1 MNYPSNEHAVPKP
14 KIHPARPSNIRRR
27 LKIFR
32 AGINREYRSAQ
43 AAIIAVPEKLRN
55 STSKG
60 FIKAIIFLD
69 SKMTGFAF
77 NPNTSSY
84 RDLAPIEDADQN
96 KLYTNMLL
104 WGIKNPN
111 VSNIAI
117 TGPYGSGKSSIIR
130 TFQKRHPE
138 FRSVNVSLAS
148 FDEEKD
154 DKGEWRNKVELSVLQ
169 QLIYHERS
177 HDLPD
182 SRFVKI
188 RPIRWYSRLFGTLF
202 LSIFALSFF
211 YVTQGD
217 YFKRFKF
224 ITEDVKPFLD
234 LGFLTLLVLG
244 SIYLLYRLYRNIRNL
259 RFTKLSA
266 VTAGA
271 EFSEGETRSIFNKH
285 LDEIIYFF
293 EETDTSLII
302 IEDLDRFNDTEIFTK
317 LREINILINNSRQI
331 KYKVNFIYAVRDD
344 IFTEGN
350 RTKFFDLL
358 IPVIPI
364 ISVANAGDALAVRLD
379 KIIPNRKMPREL
391 LRTVTLYIQDMRML
405 LNIVNEFSLYY
416 ATLSKD
422 LDPEKLLSLII
433 FKNLHPGD
441 FAELHHGEGM
451 IIRVLDK
458 KRLYVGAQKESIDQQ
473 INTHQSQIREL
484 EALKIKDIEELRSL
498 YVYKAIAA
506 LPAQAY
512 LTFNGETRPCEF
524 IKNTAFDW
532 WRNGGAL
539 IANSFSRNYNS
550 YQPIS
555 FSYAFSTAEKEL
567 DPNQTYALRL
577 KNIETYT
584 KDGISKAKLKIETL
598 SHERALL
605 SRQSLKEIL
614 ENGGQFDFP
623 TEQPTSP
630 ILIYL
635 MSNGYIDEYYHPYIS
650 YFIEGSLKQEDMNFV
665 MSILNRQPLAY
676 NYSLANIDVV
686 VRDWISIGQYSN
698 KAVLNFN
705 LLSWLLEQPDR
716 SQEISLLINML
727 KTNQEAF
734 FIDAFLGE
742 EKNQDTFVPALVAN
756 WPEIWDYL
764 LEDSFYDDSKM
775 AVYAAI
781 FIRHLSTDILEKSIN
796 ETSKFSEF
804 LSYNPDVYN
813 TDLLTDKQE
822 ALARVLSDLKVS
834 LLKVDVLEMVP
845 KTLEAVYKQHL
856 YQLTEDNLRYIMFKF
871 GGQDPFPQTEW
882 DNANFS
888 TILASDARFLKT
900 YLEKEMPVYLELISK
915 NEKNTKENAET
926 LIKLLNT
933 TGLDQEKT
941 KAFVKKQTTI
951 LPDLETVPEEYREF
965 LISER
970 QVKPSWKNVSNYFQ
984 QQQSL
989 DETLTSYLN
998 DPKVYSS
1005 LVLESYP
1012 AHAQTTELET
1022 LDLSL
1027 EVLYRIELSIESYK
1041 ALLDHLSPSME
1052 GLDVEQLDEE
1062 KIRYLIDSDRII
1074 FENDMFSD
1082 LQTFYPGVMQQY
1094 LVKYFD
1100 SFLKAFN
1107 ELSVAD
1113 TTLLNVLASLVLY
1126 DAQKA
1131 NLIEHILTHQQIK
1144 QTALGT
1150 AVISF
1155 LSQYPSWPETIQQS
1169 NVIPLL
1175 KLPFSTS
1182 ERIQVLTPIISEI
1195 GMETYKEIET
1205 TLDEPFNCLSINDTS
1220 QRSFPKFA
1228 GTHNFIKLIK
1238 VRLPGIMGTIKENK
1252 DNITVYYKG
1261 V

>member
-1 MNYPSNEHAVPKP
+1 MNHPSNEHAIPKP

-43 AAIIAVPEKLRN
+43 ATITAVPQKLRN
-55 STSKG
+55 STSKR

-69 SKMTGFAF
+69 SKITGFAF

-130 TFQKRHPE
+130 TFQKRHLE
-138 FRSVNVSLAS
+138 FRSVNLSLAS

-188 RPIRWYSRLFGTLF
+188 RPIRWYSRLFGTLL
-202 LSIFALSFF
+202 LSIFALSYF

-224 ITEDVKPFLD
+224 ITEEVKPFLD

-259 RFTKLSA
+259 RFTKLSV

-293 EETDTSLII
+293 EETNTSLII

-331 KYKVNFIYAVRDD
+331 NHKVNFIYAVRDN
-344 IFTEGN
+344 IFTQNN

-379 KIIPNRKMPREL
+379 TIIPNRKMPREL

-441 FAELHHGEGM
+441 FAKLHHGKGM

-458 KRLYVGAQKESIDQQ
+458 KKLYVGAQKESIDQQ
-473 INTHQSQIREL
+473 INSLQSHIREL

-506 LPAQAY
+506 LPAQAN
-512 LTFNGETRPCEF
+512 LTFNGETRPSEF
-524 IKNTAFDW
+524 IKETAFDW

-539 IANSFSRNYNS
+539 IANGFNRNYGS

-555 FSYAFSTAEKEL
+555 FSYPFSTAEKEV
-567 DPNQTYALRL
+567 DQNQTYLQRL
-577 KNIETYT
+577 ENIETYT

-598 SHERALL
+598 GHERALL

-614 ENGGQFDFP
+614 DNGGQFDFP
-623 TEQPTSP
+623 TEKPTSS

-676 NYSLANIDVV
+676 NYSLANIDVI

-698 KAVLNFN
+698 TAVLNFN

-716 SQEISLLINML
+716 NQEISLLINML
-727 KTNQEAF
+727 KTNQDVS

-742 EKNQDTFVPALVAN
+742 QKNQDTFIPALVAN

-764 LEDSFYDDSKM
+764 FEESFYDDSTM
-775 AVYAAI
+775 AVYAAL

-796 ETSKFSEF
+796 ATSKFSGF
-804 LSYNPDVYN
+804 LSYNTDVYN
-813 TDLLTDKQE
+813 TNLLTDKQE

-834 LLKVDVLEMVP
+834 FLKVDVLEMLP
-845 KTLEAVYKQHL
+845 KTLEAVYEQHL
-856 YQLTEDNLRYIMFKF
+856 YQLTGDNLRYIMVKF
-871 GGQDPFPQTEW
+871 GGQDPFPETEW

-900 YLEKEMPVYLELISK
+900 NLEKEMPVYLELISK

-926 LIKLLNT
+926 LVKLLNT

-951 LPDLETVPEEYREF
+951 LPDLEAVPEEYREF
-965 LISER
+965 LISGR
-970 QVKPSWKNVSNYFQ
+970 QVTPSWKNVSTYFL

-998 DPKVYSS
+998 DPKVYSN

-1012 AHAQTTELET
+1012 ARTQTTETET
-1022 LDLSL
+1022 LDLSQ

-1062 KIRYLIDSDRII
+1062 KVRYLIDSDRII
-1074 FENDMFSD
+1074 FDNEMFSD
-1082 LQTFYPGVMQQY
+1082 LQTHYPGVMQQY

-1100 SFLKAFN
+1100 NFLEAFN
-1107 ELSVAD
+1107 ELSIAD
-1113 TTLLNVLASLVLY
+1113 KTLLDVLASFVLS

-1131 NLIEHILTHQQIK
+1131 NLIEHILTHQQPG
-1144 QTALGT
+1144 QNALGT

-1155 LSQYPSWPETIQQS
+1155 LLQYPSWPETVQQS

-1182 ERIQVLTPIISEI
+1182 ERIKILTPIISEI

-1205 TLDEPFNCLSINDTS
+1205 TLDEPFNHLSINDTS

-1228 GTHNFIKLIK
+1228 GTHTFIELIK
-1238 VRLPGIMGTIKENK
+1238 VRLPGILGTIKENN